1 MTTRRILLAGL
12 SAAPALAM
20 PGVLRAQG
28 GGQGAAYPS
37 RTVTIVVPFP
47 PGGGTDVLARILAQN
62 FQESWR
68 QSVIVEN
75 RGGGA
80 GRIGLQMVQR
90 AQPDGFT
97 LLVTSTGGIMGLA
110 GAGGDTAFKV
120 RDQLTPVTMIAAPA
134 YVIAMH
140 PGVGAKNVGELVA
153 LAKQRPGHFT
163 FGSSGTGAASH
174 LAAELFCSMAGIEML
189 HVPYRGTGPALTDLI
204 AGRIHLM
211 FAPPQTVAA
220 AVAANQ
226 VVNLAVT
233 SERASALL
241 PGVPPASSTGLP
253 GYAAVGWFGLFGPR
267 GMPEAVTAKV
277 AADAATALGLQ
288 STRDRLA
295 TLGAE
300 PEPMTPDVFTG
311 YIDADIAKWQRV
323 VRERNITL
331 E

>member
-1 MTTRRILLAGL
+1 MTTRRDLLAGL
-12 SAAPALAM
+12 GATPLLAM
-20 PGVLRAQG
+20 PRLARAQG
-28 GGQGAAYPS
+28 GYPA
-37 RTVTIVVPFP
+37 RAVTIVVPFP

-62 FQESWR
+62 LQESWR
-68 QSVIVEN
+68 QSVVVEN

-80 GRIGLQMVQR
+80 GRIGLQQVQR
-90 AQPDGFT
+90 AQPDGHT

-110 GAGGDTAFKV
+110 GAGGDAAFGV
-120 RDQLTPVTMIAAPA
+120 RDHLTPVSLIAAPA

-140 PGVGAKNVGELVA
+140 PGVGAKTVGELVA

-211 FAPPQTVAA
+211 FAPPQTVSA

-253 GYAAVGWFGLFGPR
+253 GYAAVGWFGLFAPKGLPA
-267 GMPEAVTAKV
+267 PIASKI
-277 AADAATALGLQ
+277 AADAAAAL
-288 STRDRLA
+288 STQATKDRLA

-300 PEPMTPDVFTG
+300 PEPLTPDAFTA

>member
-1 MTTRRILLAGL
+1 MTTRRNLLAGL
-12 SAAPALAM
+12 GAAPLLAA
-20 PGVLRAQG
+20 PRRGVAQG
-28 GGQGAAYPS
+28 GYPA

-47 PGGGTDVLARILAQN
+47 PGGGTDVLARILGQN
-62 FQESWR
+62 FQETWR
-68 QSVIVEN
+68 QSVVVEN

-80 GRIGLQMVQR
+80 GRIGLQQVQR
-90 AQPDGFT
+90 APADGHT
-97 LLVTSTGGIMGLA
+97 LMVTSTGGIMGLA
-110 GAGGDTAFKV
+110 GAGGDAPFAV
-120 RDQLTPVTMIAAPA
+120 RDHLTPISLIAAPA

-140 PGVGAKNVGELVA
+140 PGVGAKTVGELVA

-174 LAAELFCSMAGIEML
+174 LAAELFCSMAGVEML

-241 PGVPPASSTGLP
+241 PGVPPAGETGLP
-253 GYAAVGWFGLFGPR
+253 GYAAVGWFGLFAPKGL
-267 GMPEAVTAKV
+267 AALIATKI
-277 AADAATALGLQ
+277 AADAATAL
-288 STRDRLA
+288 STQATKDRLA

-300 PEPMTPDVFTG
+300 PEPLTPDAFTA
-311 YIDADIAKWQRV
+311 YINADIAKWQRV
-323 VRERNITL
+323 VRERNIIL

>member
-1 MTTRRILLAGL
+1 MTTRRYLLAGFG
-12 SAAPALAM
+12 AAPLLAM
-20 PGVLRAQG
+20 PRLARGQSGVQAGGYPTRA
-28 GGQGAAYPS
+28 
-37 RTVTIVVPFP
+37 VTIVVPFP

-68 QSVIVEN
+68 QSVVVEN

-80 GRIGLQMVQR
+80 GRIGLQQVQR
-90 AQPDGFT
+90 AQPDGHT

-110 GAGGDTAFKV
+110 GAGGDAAFAV
-120 RDQLTPVTMIAAPA
+120 RDHLTPVSLIAAPA

-140 PGVGAKNVGELVA
+140 PGVGAKTVGELVA

-253 GYAAVGWFGLFGPR
+253 GYAAVGWFGLFAPR
-267 GMPEAVTAKV
+267 GLPAPIATKI
-277 AADAATALGLQ
+277 AADAATAL
-288 STRDRLA
+288 STQATKDRLA

-300 PEPMTPDVFTG
+300 PEPMTPDAFTG